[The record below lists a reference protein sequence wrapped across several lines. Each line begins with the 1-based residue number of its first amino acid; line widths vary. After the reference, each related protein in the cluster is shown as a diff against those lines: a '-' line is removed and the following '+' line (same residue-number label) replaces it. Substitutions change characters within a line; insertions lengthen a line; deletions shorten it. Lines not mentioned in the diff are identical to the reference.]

1 MRMIARTALAI
12 VWLPLSAALPAKADL
27 PEDSCF
33 VQARPGTAA
42 AVWQLAF
49 RVQPLTGNDRLNDLP
64 YRYATLAVVLGPRAQ
79 GLADAVTGKRLTQSL
94 VCRNDTGVCTAA
106 ERQASLSFRLT
117 DGDRLTLVTDD
128 MPVADYGESDL
139 ASNLAHPPGTPV
151 RLDLV
156 RAAPE
161 DCRNF

>member
-1 MRMIARTALAI
+1 MIATTALAFG
-12 VWLPLSAALPAKADL
+12 LPLAAPLPVRADL

-33 VQARPGTAA
+33 VQAEAGASTAT
-42 AVWQLAF
+42 AVRQLAF
-49 RVQPLTGNDRLNDLP
+49 RVQPLTGNDRELNLP
-64 YRYATLAVVLGPRAQ
+64 FRYAMLAVVLAPRAP
-79 GLADAVTGKRLTQSL
+79 GDEVSGKRLTQSL

-156 RAAPE
+156 RANPE